1 MTLVNHVAQIQA
13 ECTKC
18 DKVLSANEGDTIVIM
33 PLKLLGVWQLIV
45 LCEKCYKEA
54 MEEDE

>member
-1 MTLVNHVAQIQA
+1 MTLINEVSQIQG

-18 DKVLSANEGDTIVIM
+18 DKTLSANKGDTIVIM
-33 PLKLLGVWQLIV
+33 PLKLLDEWRLVV
-45 LCEKCYKEA
+45 LCEECYKEV